1 MAGLKL
7 WLLGAPRLER
17 DGVPLKVGRR
27 KAMALLAY
35 LALTGSAHRREALA
49 ALLWPDY
56 GEVEAHAYLRQAL
69 WALKQALG
77 QEQIEAERE
86 AVSLVRNADFELD
99 VDEFRRLLAT
109 CRTHGHLAQE
119 VCPACLVSLGQ
130 AMALYRDDLLAG
142 FTLPDTPDFDEW
154 QFFQRES
161 LRRELVEVLE
171 RLVRGYSARG
181 ELEPAI
187 AHARRWLALDPLH
200 EPAQRQLMQLY
211 ASAGQEAA
219 ALRQYQ
225 ECVRILKEELGV
237 PPAAETTALYEAIK
251 AKRLP
256 ASPAGAVPA
265 AEFPA
270 APGPQAGPAPVRP
283 PPFLPSPSQPSSPPG
298 PFVAREHELARL
310 DEFLDSVLSGQG
322 RVIFVTGEAGTGKT
336 ALAREFAW
344 RAEKAHG
351 DLIVASGNCN
361 AYTGSGDPYLPF
373 REVLSL
379 LTGDVEA
386 KWAAGMI
393 TPENANRLSAFMSV
407 SVPAL
412 VELGLDLVDAFVPG
426 AALASRAA
434 ALAPSGAGW
443 LKRLEES
450 VAHHREHAVSPPLEQ
465 SQISQ
470 QYTQVLHALAAQRPL
485 LLILDDLH
493 WADASS
499 INLLFHL
506 GRSIEKSRILIVGCY
521 RPEDVAHG
529 WDDKPH
535 PLQGVL
541 SEFKR
546 YFGEIGVDLD
556 HEAGDEGRRFVDAL
570 LDMEPNRLSETFRQT
585 MFRHTAGHALFTAEL
600 LRDMRER
607 GDLQMD
613 EAGRWVEGAALDWET
628 LPTRVEGMIEAR
640 IGRLPPELRQALQ
653 VASVE
658 GEEFTAEVVACV
670 QRGEEQDLVRRLSAE
685 VSRRHRLVDTPSLQ
699 WLGAQHLSRY
709 RFRHNLFQKY
719 LYQTLDEAERAY
731 LHAEVGRAL
740 ETLYG
745 DQTDLIAVQ
754 LARHYQ
760 AAGDGDKA
768 VAYLLEAGQK
778 AFQLSANEE
787 AIGHFKQGVALLKSL
802 PDSPERARQE
812 LALQIPL
819 GNALTAIEGYAAPEV
834 GEAYSR
840 ARQLCRALGDT
851 PELFSVLSGL
861 QRFYQNRG
869 EAQVAREMGEQLV
882 VLAQNGAEPDHLANA
897 HMALGGILWFTGEFT
912 AAQAHFEKGIAHYQ
926 RPCHSSYVLL
936 YGDDPGVSCLSYAAW
951 AAWFLGYPDQASGK
965 SHAALALAEE
975 LSHPYSLAHAL
986 SLAAVFHQFRRE
998 APAVQARA
1006 EAALALSTEHGFSYW
1021 MSVATILKGWAMV
1034 EQGQPKAGLATMRQG
1049 EAAWRGLGIEVG
1061 RHYLLAL
1068 LAEAYGQAGQAAEGL
1083 AVLVELLPVTSGV
1096 GRWWEAE
1103 LYRLK
1108 GELLP
1113 VEAEAE
1119 EWLGRALQVARQQGA
1134 RSLELRA
1141 ALSLARLWQR
1151 NGKVAEARQMLAGIY
1166 AWFAEGFDTAD
1177 LQAARALLEELS

>member
-1 MAGLKL
+1 MADLRL
-7 WLLGAPRLER
+7 RLLGAPRLER
-17 DGVPLKVGRR
+17 SGKPLKVGRR

-35 LALTGSAHRREALA
+35 LALTGEAHRREALA

-56 GEVEAHAYLRQAL
+56 GEAEAHAYLRQAL
-69 WALKQALG
+69 WALKRALG
-77 QEQIEAERE
+77 PEHIEAERE
-86 AVSLVRNADFELD
+86 AVSLVRNVDLKLD
-99 VDEFRRLLAT
+99 VDEFRRLLVT
-109 CRTHGHLAQE
+109 CQAHGHPAQE
-119 VCPACLVSLGQ
+119 VCPACLVTLGQ
-130 AMALYRDDLLAG
+130 AMALYRDDFLAG
-142 FTLPDTPDFDEW
+142 FTLPDAPGFDEW
-154 QFFQRES
+154 QFFQREG
-161 LRRELVEVLE
+161 LRRELAEVLA
-171 RLVRGYSARG
+171 RLVRGHSARG

-211 ASAGQEAA
+211 ASAGQGAA
-219 ALRQYQ
+219 ALRQYR
-225 ECVRILKEELGV
+225 ECVRVLKEELGV
-237 PPAAETTALYEAIK
+237 PPAAETSALYEAIK

-256 ASPAGAVPA
+256 ATPDEAVPT
-265 AEFPA
+265 
-270 APGPQAGPAPVRP
+270 RP
-283 PPFLPSPSQPSSPPG
+283 PSSPPALSSPSPSAG
-298 PFVAREHELARL
+298 LLSPFVAREHELARL
-310 DEFLDSVLSGQG
+310 DEFLDLALSGQG
-322 RVIFVTGEAGTGKT
+322 RVFFVTGEAGTGKT
-336 ALAREFAW
+336 ALAREFAR
-344 RAEKAHG
+344 RAERAHD

-361 AYTGSGDPYLPF
+361 AYTGIGDPYLPF
-373 REVLSL
+373 REVLGL
-379 LTGDVEA
+379 LTGEVEA

-393 TPENANRLSAFMSV
+393 TPENANRLSAFMAV
-407 SVPAL
+407 SVPTL
-412 VELGLDLVDAFVPG
+412 VELGPDLVGAFVPG
-426 AALASRAA
+426 AALASRATV
-434 ALAPSGAGW
+434 LAPSGTGW

-450 VAHHREHAVSPPLEQ
+450 ATHSRERAAGLPLEQ
-465 SQISQ
+465 NQISQ
-470 QYTQVLHALAAQRPL
+470 QYTHVLRALAARRPL

-529 WDDKPH
+529 WDDRPH

-556 HEAGDEGRRFVDAL
+556 REAGNAGRRFVDAL
-570 LDMEPNRLSETFRQT
+570 LDMEPNRLGEAFRQT
-585 MFRHTAGHALFTAEL
+585 LFRHTAGHALFTAEL

-613 EAGRWVEGAALDWET
+613 EAGRWREGPALDWET

-670 QRGEEQDLVRRLSAE
+670 QRSEEQDFVRRLSAE
-685 VSRRHRLVDTPSLQ
+685 VSRRHRLVSAPSLQ

-740 ETLYG
+740 EVLYK
-745 DQTDLIAVQ
+745 DQADLVAVQ

-760 AAGDGDKA
+760 AAGDVDKA
-768 VAYLLEAGQK
+768 VAYLLKAGQK
-778 AFQLSANEE
+778 ALQLAANEE
-787 AIGHFKQGVALLKSL
+787 AIGHFNQGVALLKNL
-802 PDSPERARQE
+802 PDTPERARQE
-812 LALQIPL
+812 LALQITL
-819 GNALTAIEGYAAPEV
+819 GNALTEIKGYAAPEV
-834 GEAYSR
+834 GEAYGR
-840 ARQLCRALGDT
+840 ARQLCRTLGDA

-869 EAQVAREMGEQLV
+869 EAELARDMGEQLV
-882 VLAQNGAEPDHLANA
+882 ALAENDADPDHLANA
-897 HMALGGILWFTGEFT
+897 HMALGGILWFTGEFA
-912 AAQAHFEKGIAHYQ
+912 AAQAHFEKGITHYE

-936 YGDDPGVSCLSYAAW
+936 YGDDPGVACLSYAAW
-951 AAWFLGYPDQASGK
+951 AAWFLGYPDQASEK
-965 SHAALALAEE
+965 SQAALALAEE
-975 LSHPYSLAHAL
+975 LAHPYSLAHAL
-986 SLAAVFHQFRRE
+986 SLAAIFHQFRRE
-998 APAVQARA
+998 APAAQARA
-1006 EAALALSTEHGFSYW
+1006 EAALALSTEHSFPYW
-1021 MSVATILKGWAMV
+1021 ISIATILKGWALV
-1034 EQGQPKAGLATMRQG
+1034 EQEQTEAGLAAMRQG
-1049 EAAWRGLGIEVG
+1049 ESAWRALGVEVG

-1068 LAEAYGQAGQAAEGL
+1068 LAEAYGKAGQAAAGL
-1083 AVLVELLPVTSGV
+1083 GVLAELLPVTSGV

-1119 EWLGRALQVARQQGA
+1119 ESFVQALQVARRQGA

-1141 ALSLARLWQR
+1141 ALSLGRLWQR
-1151 NGKVAEARQMLAGIY
+1151 HGKAAEARQMLAEICGR
-1166 AWFAEGFDTAD
+1166 FAAGVDTAD
-1177 LQAARALLEELS
+1177 LQAARALLEQLA

>member
-1 MAGLKL
+1 MTDFKL
-7 WLLGAPRLER
+7 WLLGAPHLER
-17 DGVPLKVGRR
+17 DGVSLKIGRR
-27 KAMALLAY
+27 KATALLAY
-35 LALTGSAHRREALA
+35 LALMGGAHRREALA

-56 GEVEAHAYLRQAL
+56 GEAEAHAYLRQAL

-86 AVSLVRNADFELD
+86 AVSLVRSAGFELD
-99 VDEFRRLLAT
+99 VDEFRRLLAA
-109 CRTHGHLAQE
+109 CRTHGHAAHE

-130 AMALYRDDLLAG
+130 AIALYRDDLLAG
-142 FTLPDTPDFDEW
+142 FTLPDAPDFDEW
-154 QFFQRES
+154 QLFQRES

-171 RLVRGYSARG
+171 RLVRGHSARG
-181 ELEPAI
+181 ELELAI
-187 AHARRWLALDPLH
+187 AHGRRWVALDPLH

-211 ASAGQEAA
+211 AAAGQEAA
-219 ALRQYQ
+219 ALRQYR
-225 ECVRILKEELGV
+225 ECVRVLKEELGV

-256 ASPAGAVPA
+256 ASPDGSIPA
-265 AEFPA
+265 AGLPA
-270 APGPQAGPAPVRP
+270 APGLQAEPAAVRP
-283 PPFLPSPSQPSSPPG
+283 QFFLSSPSLPSGPPG

-310 DEFLDSVLSGQG
+310 DEFLDLALSGQG

-344 RAEKAHG
+344 RAERAHG
-351 DLIVASGNCN
+351 ALIVASGNCS
-361 AYTGSGDPYLPF
+361 AYTGIGDPYLPF

-393 TPENANRLSAFMSV
+393 TPENTNRLLSFMPV

-412 VELGLDLVDAFVPG
+412 AELGPDLVDTFVPG

-434 ALAPSGAGW
+434 ALAPGRAGW

-450 VAHHREHAVSPPLEQ
+450 VAHHRERVVSLPLEQ
-465 SQISQ
+465 SQISR
-470 QYTQVLHALAAQRPL
+470 QYTQVLHALAARRPL

-521 RPEDVAHG
+521 RSEDVAHG
-529 WDDKPH
+529 WDDRPH

-541 SEFKR
+541 SELKR

-556 HEAGDEGRRFVDAL
+556 RETGDAGRRFVDAL

-613 EAGRWVEGAALDWET
+613 EAGRWVEGPTLDWET

-658 GEEFTAEVVACV
+658 GEEFTAEVVARV
-670 QRGEEQDLVRRLSAE
+670 QDSEEQDLVRRLSAE
-685 VSRRHRLVDTPSLQ
+685 VSRRHRLVDPPSLQ

-709 RFRHNLFQKY
+709 RFRHSLFQKY
-719 LYQTLDEAERAY
+719 LYQTLDEVERAY

-740 ETLYG
+740 EALYG
-745 DQTDLIAVQ
+745 EQTDLVAVQ

-760 AAGDGDKA
+760 AAGNVDKA
-768 VAYLLEAGQK
+768 IAYLLKAGHR

-802 PDSPERARQE
+802 PDTPERARQE

-819 GNALTAIEGYAAPEV
+819 GNAFTAIKGYAAPEV
-834 GEAYSR
+834 GETYSR
-840 ARQLCRALGDT
+840 ARQLCQTMGDA

-869 EAQVAREMGEQLV
+869 EAQLAREMGERLV
-882 VLAQNGAEPDHLANA
+882 ALAQDDADPDHLANA

-912 AAQAHFEKGIAHYQ
+912 AAQAHFEKGIAHYE

-951 AAWFLGYPDQASGK
+951 AAWLLGYPDQALEK

-975 LSHPYSLAHAL
+975 LSYPYSLAHAL
-986 SLAAVFHQFRRE
+986 SLSAIFHQFRRE

-1006 EAALALSTEHGFSYW
+1006 EAALALSTERGFSYW
-1021 MSVATILKGWAMV
+1021 IAVGTMLKGWASV
-1034 EQGQPKAGLATMRQG
+1034 EQGQAEAGLALMRQG
-1049 EAAWRGLGIEVG
+1049 ESAWRALGIEVG

-1068 LAEAYGQAGQAAEGL
+1068 LAESYGKAGQAAEGL
-1083 AVLVELLPVTSGV
+1083 RVLAEILPVTSGV

-1108 GELLP
+1108 GKLLP
-1113 VEAEAE
+1113 VGAEAEACF
-1119 EWLGRALQVARQQGA
+1119 GRAIQVARQQGA

-1141 ALSLARLWQR
+1141 AMSLSRLWQR
-1151 NGKVAEARQMLAGIY
+1151 EGKAAEARQTLAEIY
-1166 AWFAEGFDTAD
+1166 SWFTEGFDTAD
-1177 LQAARALLEELS
+1177 LQAARALLDESA

>member
-1 MAGLKL
+1 MAELKL

-17 DGVPLKVGRR
+17 DGVPLKVARR
-27 KAMALLAY
+27 KAVALLAY
-35 LALTGSAHRREALA
+35 LALTGGAQRREALA

-56 GEVEAHAYLRQAL
+56 GEAEAHAYLRQAL

-77 QEQIEAERE
+77 PEQIEAERE
-86 AVSLVRNADFELD
+86 TVCLVRNADFELD
-99 VDEFRRLLAT
+99 VDEFRRLLAL
-109 CRTHGHLAQE
+109 CQTHGHAAQE
-119 VCPACLVSLGQ
+119 VCPSCLVSLGQ
-130 AMALYRDDLLAG
+130 AITLYRDDLLAG
-142 FTLPDTPDFDEW
+142 FTLPDAPDFDEW

-161 LRRELVEVLE
+161 LRRELAEVLE
-171 RLVRGYSARG
+171 RLTRGHSARG
-181 ELEPAI
+181 ELKLAI
-187 AHARRWLALDPLH
+187 AHARRWVALDPLH

-211 ASAGQEAA
+211 AMAGQEAA

-225 ECVRILKEELGV
+225 ECVRVLKEELGV
-237 PPAAETTALYEAIK
+237 TPAAETTALNEAIK
-251 AKRLP
+251 AKRFP
-256 ASPAGAVPA
+256 TSPDGVPA
-265 AEFPA
+265 AGLPVT
-270 APGPQAGPAPVRP
+270 PGFQAEPVSARSP
-283 PPFLPSPSQPSSPPG
+283 SFLVSPTLPSGPPG
-298 PFVAREHELARL
+298 PFVARERELARL
-310 DEFLDSVLSGQG
+310 NEFLDLALSGQG
-322 RVIFVTGEAGTGKT
+322 RAIFVTGEAGTGKT

-344 RAEKAHG
+344 RAERAHG

-361 AYTGSGDPYLPF
+361 AYTGVGDPYLPF

-393 TPENANRLSAFMSV
+393 TPENASRLLAFMPV

-412 VELGLDLVDAFVPG
+412 VELGPDLVNTFVPG

-434 ALAPSGAGW
+434 ALAPGGAGW
-443 LKRLEES
+443 PGRLEES
-450 VAHHREHAVSPPLEQ
+450 AAHHRKGAADLPLEQ
-465 SQISQ
+465 GQISQ
-470 QYTQVLHALAAQRPL
+470 QYTQVLHALAAARPL

-493 WADASS
+493 WADVSS

-506 GRSIEKSRILIVGCY
+506 GRSIERSRILIVGCY

-556 HEAGDEGRRFVDAL
+556 HEAGNEARRFVDAL

-613 EAGRWVEGAALDWET
+613 EAGRWVEGPALDWET

-640 IGRLPPELRQALQ
+640 IGRLPPELQQALQ

-670 QRGEEQDLVRRLSAE
+670 QRSEEQDLVRRLSAE
-685 VSRRHRLVDTPSLQ
+685 VGRRHRLVSTPSLE

-719 LYQTLDEAERAY
+719 LYQTLDGAERAY

-745 DQTDLIAVQ
+745 DQTGLVAVQ

-760 AAGDGDKA
+760 AAGNVDKA
-768 VAYLLEAGQK
+768 VAYLLKAGQK

-787 AIGHFKQGVALLKSL
+787 AIGHFKQGVALLQSL
-802 PDSPERARQE
+802 PDTLERARQE

-819 GNALTAIEGYAAPEV
+819 GNALTAIKGYAAREV
-834 GEAYSR
+834 GETYSR
-840 ARQLCRALGDT
+840 ARQLCRTMGDA

-869 EAQVAREMGEQLV
+869 EAQMAREMGEQLV
-882 VLAQNGAEPDHLANA
+882 ALAQEDADPDHLANA
-897 HMALGGILWFTGEFT
+897 HMALGGILWFTGEFI
-912 AAQAHFEKGIAHYQ
+912 AAQEHFERGIAHYE

-936 YGDDPGVSCLSYAAW
+936 YGDDPGVACLSYAAW
-951 AAWFLGYPDQASGK
+951 AAWFLGYPDRALEK

-975 LSHPYSLAHAL
+975 LSHPYSQAHAL

-1006 EAALALSTEHGFSYW
+1006 EAALELSTEHRFSYW
-1021 MSVATILKGWAMV
+1021 MSISTILKGWALV
-1034 EQGQPKAGLATMRQG
+1034 EQGQAEAGLATMRQG
-1049 EAAWRGLGIEVG
+1049 ESAWRALGIEVG

-1068 LAEAYGQAGQAAEGL
+1068 LAEAYGKVGQAAEGL
-1083 AVLVELLPVTSGV
+1083 RILAEVLPATSGV

-1119 EWLGRALQVARQQGA
+1119 EAFGQGIQVARRQGA

-1141 ALSLARLWQR
+1141 ALSLGRRWQGS
-1151 NGKVAEARQMLAGIY
+1151 GKAAEARQMLAEIY
-1166 AWFAEGFDTAD
+1166 SWFTEGFDTPD
-1177 LQAARALLEELS
+1177 LQVARGLLEELA